1 MPCLDDIFQHAQ
13 GQQHKRNRSSSEGSF
28 KENIL
33 LESQRCLE
41 NILFSSKS
49 SCEHFIF
56 DCLSNITK
64 NIGKIIYWKMLKNIV
79 KHFNCKVVGRLPD
92 IGDVGGDRKARLQV
106 EGESIFFYFLSK
118 RPIPVIRFKR
128 GPIPVKRVFFV
139 AQG

>member
-1 MPCLDDIFQHAQ
+1 MPKLTFPMSCLDDIFQHAQ

-41 NILFSSKS
+41 NILFGSKS

-64 NIGKIIYWKMLKNIV
+64 NIGKIIYWKN
-79 KHFNCKVVGRLPD
+79 
-92 IGDVGGDRKARLQV
+92 V
-106 EGESIFFYFLSK
+106 EKYCQTL
-118 RPIPVIRFKR
+118 
-128 GPIPVKRVFFV
+128 
-139 AQG
+139 